1 MLAAEM
7 HLSNIRVSKGN
18 NSKIQQWVW
27 ELACLTEKKKSQS
40 RKCRQIME
48 YEMHFAIQYEALKDI
63 TTENI

>member
-27 ELACLTEKKKSQS
+27 ELACLTEKKK
-40 RKCRQIME
+40 
-48 YEMHFAIQYEALKDI
+48 I
-63 TTENI
+63 TK

>member
-1 MLAAEM
+1 MGVGTGL
-7 HLSNIRVSKGN
+7 LNRK
-18 NSKIQQWVW
+18 
-27 ELACLTEKKKSQS
+27 KKKSQS